1 MPASMQGEM
10 LPNIYRFKLGGFEVA
25 TIMDSYV
32 IRPGLTP
39 SFGGEA
45 HAEEVKAVAAAN
57 RIEADRY
64 FHPFTPTVVN
74 TGKELV
80 LFDTGIG
87 ARIEAGKATFEE
99 LELYMLRKGEPAPNA
114 SGRQEYLENLI
125 NEFI

>member
-1 MPASMQGEM
+1 M
-10 LPNIYRFKLGGFEVA
+10 
-25 TIMDSYV
+25 

-45 HAEEVKAVAAAN
+45 HADEVKALAAAN

-80 LFDTGIG
+80 LFDTGNGSLSRRVRAAQGPPAAGPIG
-87 ARIEAGKATFEE
+87 RAHGAWPATS
-99 LELYMLRKGEPAPNA
+99 RRT
-114 SGRQEYLENLI
+114 STWW
-125 NEFI
+125 